1 MKSDIKSDADG
12 MTIEISETQGK
23 HAQLV
28 AAFQECQEGRCSC
41 PTNEYEKLES
51 LTIEQDEDKI
61 NLRLKA
67 KKSQGFDSAEIE
79 KCLKF
84 TERKISSS
92 E

>member
-1 MKSDIKSDADG
+1 MRSDIKSDAEG
-12 MTIEISETQGK
+12 LTIEISETQGK
-23 HAQLV
+23 NARLV
-28 AAFQECQEGRCSC
+28 VAFQECQEGRCSC
-41 PTNEYEKLES
+41 PTKEYKKLES
-51 LTIEQDEDKI
+51 LTIEQAEDKI
-61 NLRLKA
+61 NLRLIA